1 MLFAYVNVVVI
12 VCVFVEG
19 DIITDIK
26 VSLAAKG
33 GTEEVLHVDI
43 ELIPLML
50 LAGALLIIS
59 LIFISK

>member
-12 VCVFVEG
+12 FGLVVEG
-19 DIITDIK
+19 DITDVK

-33 GTEEVLHVDI
+33 GTEDVLRADI

-50 LAGALLIIS
+50 LAGAFLIIC

>member
-12 VCVFVEG
+12 VGVVVEG
-19 DIITDIK
+19 DITDVK

-33 GTEEVLHVDI
+33 GTEDVLRVDI
-43 ELIPLML
+43 ELIPLLL
-50 LAGALLIIS
+50 LAGAFLVIC